1 MFNITGGKG
10 FQITFPN
17 KWTISVQFGPFNYR
31 DDRSLYVPY
40 ATTYDSMQSVNAEVA
55 VWDGNGI
62 WKQLGDN
69 DDVIGWQSPEE
80 VLKLMNEIAAYD
92 AVEPVTED
100 NEEA

>member
-17 KWTISVQFGPFNYR
+17 NWTISVQFGPFNYR

-100 NEEA
+100 NEDA